1 MNCANSFLTSA
12 ASASSTLVAAS
23 AGTANTQ
30 SSTVQHQRSASTFRK
45 KMLDEARRKFPSP
58 AIRFLR
64 MPIEDYDYPPEQFD
78 AVLSS
83 LAFHYIESFDDI
95 CRKVARTL
103 LPGGSFVFSAEHPVF
118 TAEGSQQWIRGDA
131 GEPLHWPVDNY
142 YIEGKRSAVFL
153 GEPVAKYHRTLTA
166 YVNGLL
172 RPALKSQGW
181 SNRSPKRRCS
191 TPCRACATNCA
202 AR

>member
-1 MNCANSFLTSA
+1 MKENKYDDETFFGKYSRMARSTEGLRGAGEWHELRKLLPDFRGKRILDLGCGFGWHCQYAIEHGATSA
-12 ASASSTLVAAS
+12 VGIDIS
-23 AGTANTQ
+23 Q
-30 SSTVQHQRSASTFRK
+30 

-131 GEPLHWPVDNY
+131 GEPLHWPVDN
-142 YIEGKRSAVFL
+142 
-153 GEPVAKYHRTLTA
+153 
-166 YVNGLL
+166 
-172 RPALKSQGW
+172 
-181 SNRSPKRRCS
+181 
-191 TPCRACATNCA
+191 
-202 AR
+202 